1 MYIDNFEMKTRNKV
15 LTKEVERLQSDINSK
30 RLSIHNTNVLID
42 ELSSG
47 VTQEQRR
54 LRMKQKQLTVATA
67 KLLRAQR
74 VVDAWSVRKF
84 SSRLWAHHIPPI
96 ISSKRTGPQ
105 QHSKN
110 ILHIKMRFHWYI
122 DVEYS

>member
-74 VVDAWSVRKF
+74 VVD
-84 SSRLWAHHIPPI
+84 I
-96 ISSKRTGPQ
+96 
-105 QHSKN
+105 
-110 ILHIKMRFHWYI
+110 
-122 DVEYS
+122 E